1 MRMAPSSSNANIIT
15 PLLFV
20 DLHDKAMH
28 ALRPA
33 QIFVLLAA
41 CATQASTPT
50 ETSSPGTDVDTITHV
65 DLDWSDV
72 GEPSACVDPAPIRC
86 EEKIGDNCYSAW
98 VPSSMSGSSSEA
110 FLLRIMSSNNPLVV
124 IASCAG
130 GRYFASKSIG
140 ATDYLLDGEAIVGL
154 EHDPQGYTAFDATT
168 YESVGGGFVTG
179 ASANAPCKRMWYG
192 EREAFACM
200 ERASEL
206 LLERFE
212 LCYGPDAT
220 GDVCTCHVN
229 ELNDIQAPGCP

>member
-1 MRMAPSSSNANIIT
+1 
-15 PLLFV
+15 
-20 DLHDKAMH
+20 MH

-86 EEKIGDNCYSAW
+86 EEKIGDNCYSAQYSAPADP
-98 VPSSMSGSSSEA
+98 VTSEYLTYLMAGSDSSDLVAISTCSE
-110 FLLRIMSSNNPLVV
+110 
-124 IASCAG
+124 G
-130 GRYFASKSIG
+130 KYFAIITAG
-140 ATDYLLDGEAIVGL
+140 AAGQRLDGDAMVNEDG
-154 EHDPQGYTAFDATT
+154 QGYGFIAYDAETFLR
-168 YESVGGGFVTG
+168 VGSGFVTG